1 MSNFNVLWEDKFVGK
16 SFFFFTHCFSHIE
29 ENGDTALCDHEIISG
44 QSILILISRRE
55 QKSRGA
61 KCVLLLLINFAEIS
75 LADTRV
81 LRWLRKL
88 SAGDPMIYYSG
99 SLVEKSG
106 NLIMLPRYTGEKKKT
121 FKESGSYFLFNDV
134 HQQALA

>member
-1 MSNFNVLWEDKFVGK
+1 MRVIVIN
-16 SFFFFTHCFSHIE
+16 
-29 ENGDTALCDHEIISG
+29 
-44 QSILILISRRE
+44 
-55 QKSRGA
+55 
-61 KCVLLLLINFAEIS
+61 NFAEIS

-121 FKESGSYFLFNDV
+121 CCLFASTFEPKDSRNDSSV
-134 HQQALA
+134 RFSHYRVRGKVLFPSPPLY

>member
-44 QSILILISRRE
+44 QSILIFSRRE

-134 HQQALA
+134 YQQALA

>member
-61 KCVLLLLINFAEIS
+61 KCVLLLLIT
-75 LADTRV
+75 L
-81 LRWLRKL
+81 LK
-88 SAGDPMIYYSG
+88 
-99 SLVEKSG
+99 
-106 NLIMLPRYTGEKKKT
+106 
-121 FKESGSYFLFNDV
+121 FL
-134 HQQALA
+134 

>member
-1 MSNFNVLWEDKFVGK
+1 MFFGK
-16 SFFFFTHCFSHIE
+16 INLLENRFFFLHIVFLTSKKME
-29 ENGDTALCDHEIISG
+29 TQLSTFNPEIISG
-44 QSILILISRRE
+44 QSILIFSRRE

>member
-1 MSNFNVLWEDKFVGK
+1 MRVIVIN
-16 SFFFFTHCFSHIE
+16 
-29 ENGDTALCDHEIISG
+29 
-44 QSILILISRRE
+44 
-55 QKSRGA
+55 
-61 KCVLLLLINFAEIS
+61 NFAEIS

-106 NLIMLPRYTGEKKKT
+106 NLIMLPRYTGGKKEN
-121 FKESGSYFLFNDV
+121 F
-134 HQQALA
+134 

>member
-1 MSNFNVLWEDKFVGK
+1 MRVIVIN
-16 SFFFFTHCFSHIE
+16 
-29 ENGDTALCDHEIISG
+29 
-44 QSILILISRRE
+44 
-55 QKSRGA
+55 
-61 KCVLLLLINFAEIS
+61 NFAEIS

-88 SAGDPMIYYSG
+88 SAEDPMIYYSG